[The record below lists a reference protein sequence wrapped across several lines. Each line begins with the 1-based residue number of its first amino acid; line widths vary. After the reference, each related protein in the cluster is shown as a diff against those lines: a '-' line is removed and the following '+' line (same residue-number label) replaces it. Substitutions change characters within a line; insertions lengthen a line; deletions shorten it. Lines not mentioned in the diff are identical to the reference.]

1 MLDRLRETEE
11 KGSRENR
18 RQQDDKALG
27 RQHSANLSGRVV
39 TGKPAQNQLQRTG
52 TGIPNCVIRG
62 KALLAIDETNHR
74 IPVQVSQPRPKAPT
88 RNHTRTTAEIGG
100 QAQYL
105 RKGSQALGDTCS
117 IVPAAAAQRAHLE
130 ISTRQPA
137 AHQLQ
142 LHHPYPPKSLHRHPT
157 TQFCRLSTC
166 HTQASLQ
173 ATQPC

>member
-1 MLDRLRETEE
+1 MLDRLREIEE

-18 RQQDDKALG
+18 RQQDDKAVQRKVERSSRNRKAG
-27 RQHSANLSGRVV
+27 AEPV
-39 TGKPAQNQLQRTG
+39 TTDRNRNTELF
-52 TGIPNCVIRG
+52 IRG

-74 IPVQVSQPRPKAPT
+74 IPIQVSQPRPKAPT
-88 RNHTRTTAEIGG
+88 RKHTRTTAEIGG

-137 AHQLQ
+137 AYQLQ
-142 LHHPYPPKSLHRHPT
+142 LHHPHPPKSLHRHPT